1 MLDYHTMDYSDAT
14 DFHKVI
20 TDTVHETFAIME
32 HDLRG
37 AGYNEEERKERA
49 YNDYVRVVLESA
61 VGDTMDV
68 MSKELYDYMIH
79 RFGGYLAVIKKYFE
93 VADSVAIF
101 QMPEYKTANLLM
113 RHTLTEY
120 IHENN
125 MVEYTEYKE
134 WKGINGY
141 ESESDESDNEGEGEE
156 EGESDNEGKEGITT
170 ID

>member
-1 MLDYHTMDYSDAT
+1 MDYSDAT

-20 TDTVHETFAIME
+20 TDIVNETFTEME
-32 HDLRG
+32 YGLRG
-37 AGYNEEERKERA
+37 AGYNEEGRKERA
-49 YNDYVRVVLESA
+49 YNNYVRVALDEA
-61 VGDTMDV
+61 VRDTMNG

-79 RFGGYLAVIKKYFE
+79 RFGGYLAVLKKYFE
-93 VADSVAIF
+93 VIDSTDIF
-101 QMPEYKTANLLM
+101 QLPEYKTANVLM
-113 RHTLTEY
+113 RHTLGEY

-141 ESESDESDNEGEGEE
+141 ESESDNECEGEGEE
-156 EGESDNEGKEGITT
+156 EGESNNEGEGEGITT